1 MATTSEE
8 VDLAILA
15 SLFFLLTLVI
25 CVFIIDRLENLG
37 DC

>member
-15 SLFFLLTLVI
+15 SLFFSLNFSYLCI
-25 CVFIIDRLENLG
+25 YY
-37 DC
+37 